1 MFSVSSSLGNSGL
14 TFFEPKS
21 NFSLLFIFLT
31 ILGGSVISNTSG
43 IKLIRVYI
51 LLKSS
56 MLEIFRLVTPNIIID
71 QSILRTEFKISKDNL
86 NTSFLIFISFF
97 ISILILSSILTAGG
111 LNFENSFKLSI
122 LTLTNTVNSS
132 LFITEEISFLNLLTV
147 SKFFMILFMVL
158 GKIELISFL
167 IIIKKLI
174 FKS

>member
-1 MFSVSSSLGNSGL
+1 
-14 TFFEPKS
+14 
-21 NFSLLFIFLT
+21 
-31 ILGGSVISNTSG
+31 
-43 IKLIRVYI
+43 
-51 LLKSS
+51 

-86 NTSFLIFISFF
+86 NTSFLIFICFF